1 MASQSP
7 ERWMRRAIALSQR
20 GFPAPN
26 PHVGC
31 VIVKN
36 GRAVGEGWHA
46 YAGGLHAEAMA
57 LAEAG
62 ALAKGAEVFVTLE
75 PCNHQGKQPPCTHA
89 LVEAGVKKVW
99 VAIPD
104 PNPNVKGRGMKC
116 LLRSGIDVESGLNK
130 DEAEA
135 VNQTWLK
142 AMRFE
147 RPFVSL
153 KAAITMDGRIALP
166 TGESQWI
173 TGEEAR
179 KQARRLRAELGAVLV
194 GSGTVASDDPLLTSR
209 TKGVKNE
216 PERFVLD
223 LERKLSEKHNVFQ
236 GESPATRV
244 VHPERAIGSDLEAR
258 IKDGKLDLEALLR
271 SLWERG
277 ITGLLVEGGTQTI
290 SSFLAAGLADRIEL
304 FMGNVAFGI
313 GPSWLEGSLGANLE
327 SLARWRFVHAK
338 KLDND
343 VWLRFEPQEDG
354 IPSLKP

>member
-1 MASQSP
+1 
-7 ERWMRRAIALSQR
+7 MRRAITLSQR

-36 GRAVGEGWHA
+36 GRPVGEGWHA

-62 ALAKGAEVFVTLE
+62 HSAKGAEVFVTLE
-75 PCNHQGKQPPCTHA
+75 PCNHQGRQPPCTHA
-89 LVEAGVKKVW
+89 LIEAGVKKVW
-99 VAIPD
+99 IAAPD
-104 PNPNVKGRGMKC
+104 PNPNVKGGGMKC
-116 LLRSGIDVESGLNK
+116 LARSGVAVESGLLLN
-130 DEAEA
+130 EA
-135 VNQTWLK
+135 VAVNHLWLSAIK
-142 AMRFE
+142 LG
-147 RPFVSL
+147 RPFVTL

-194 GSGTVASDDPLLTSR
+194 GAGTIEKDDPLLTSR
-209 TKGVKNE
+209 IRGVHKE

-223 LERKLSEKHNVFQ
+223 LERRLSDRFQVFQ
-236 GESPATRV
+236 GDAPATRI
-244 VHPERAIGSDLEAR
+244 VHPDRAIGSDLEAR
-258 IKDGKLDLEALLR
+258 VKDGKLDLEALLR

-277 ITGLLVEGGTQTI
+277 ITGLLVEGGAQTI
-290 SSFLAAGLADRIEL
+290 SSFLSQGLADRIEL

-313 GPSWLEGSLGANLE
+313 GPTWLEGSLGQNLS
-327 SLARWRFVHAK
+327 SLDRWRLIHAK

-354 IPSLKP
+354 KTSLKP